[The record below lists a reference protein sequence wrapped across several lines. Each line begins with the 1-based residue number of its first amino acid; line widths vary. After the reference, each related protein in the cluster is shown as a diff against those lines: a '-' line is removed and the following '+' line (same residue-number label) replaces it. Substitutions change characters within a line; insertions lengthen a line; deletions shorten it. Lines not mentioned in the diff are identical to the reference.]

1 MRPVKLIM
9 SAFGPYAGCVEIPF
23 EKFGN
28 KGLYLINGDTGA
40 GKTTIFDAICFA
52 LYGEPS
58 GSIRDERM
66 LRSQYAEE
74 DTPTYVDMDF
84 EFHGMKYNVR
94 RNPAYM
100 RPKRHGEG
108 FTEEKAGAVLT
119 YPDGRI
125 VDGTTLVTQ
134 AVTDIMGL
142 NRQQFG
148 QIAMIAQGDF
158 LKLLLARTDERSG
171 IFREIFKTGY
181 YYRFQ
186 TEISGEIN
194 RLKSELKEQQRVI
207 KQYTDGLI
215 CDADTIYE
223 VELRDIKQ
231 RAEIEDPAAIME
243 FAGRLIE
250 SQTKEA
256 EAFSARLK
264 VVDKRINKLTVEE
277 QNAIK
282 AAKLKKQ
289 IEEAIKATGILSE
302 RSKTLKASAEK
313 AAGQAEKLPEV
324 YERISNLK
332 MNLAQYEEYNGLLKQ
347 RQEFADWI
355 AKIQAWIEDSGRKL
369 ETGQKE
375 LDELKKRY
383 AGLENAAADKE
394 RYAAELEKIKGENA
408 GLKNICDDIERYYK
422 KNVEYNKL
430 TSGYIKKRE
439 KYQIMQQELSGL
451 ENIFMDSQAGLIAQ
465 KLEDGKPCPV
475 CGSLTHPSPRIPS
488 GRIVEKT
495 ELDAMRKAVTAE
507 RGLYEEY
514 SKRTGAAGAECD
526 ELNRT
531 ILNRM
536 EEYGHCDDI
545 EAAGKMAA
553 GLLALKKEEYASA
566 NSNFLKAGEQIK
578 ERLMISEKITRTEGA
593 INELNSQIK
602 VHTAQ
607 YASAKASYESVC
619 ANIEEKEKK
628 LKSASYEEMR
638 GECDKLQ
645 KEAEQIKLNAD
656 NKAQEY
662 NRTREEFMKAE
673 SNMHTLMRELDPI
686 KEIDAQQ
693 IKTAKDEA
701 SEEKN
706 NLTGMIRKLDAGI
719 SMNIK
724 ARDGIASVAESIDA
738 DNRRYAWLKSL
749 ADTVNGTVPGCDK
762 IMLET
767 YVQTVY
773 FDRIINC
780 ANSRF
785 MVMSDGRYE
794 LRRCRTAQN
803 RRTQSGLELE
813 VIDHYNGSTRSVRT
827 LSGGESFMASLS
839 LALGLADEIQRN
851 AGGIQLDTM
860 FIDEGF
866 GSLDDEALSKAV
878 GVLSELSS
886 GNRLV
891 GIISHVGSLQERIDR
906 RITVERGAVCGSTVK
921 ITV

>member
-23 EKFGN
+23 EEFGS
-28 KGLYLINGDTGA
+28 KGLYLINGDTGS

-58 GSIRDERM
+58 GNVREERM

-84 EFHGMKYNVR
+84 EFHGSKYNVR

-108 FTEEKAGAVLT
+108 FTEEKANAVLT
-119 YPDGRI
+119 YPDGKI

-134 AVTDIMGL
+134 AVTEILGL

-158 LKLLLARTDERSG
+158 LKLLLARTDERSE

-186 TEISGEIN
+186 TEVSGEMN
-194 RLKSELKEQQRVI
+194 RLKSELKEQQKNI
-207 KQYTDGLI
+207 KQYTNELTCGANTL
-215 CDADTIYE
+215 Y
-223 VELRDIKQ
+223 VEELKDVKQ
-231 RAEIEDPAAIME
+231 RAEAEDPAQITE
-243 FAGRLIE
+243 LAGRLIK
-250 SQTKEA
+250 SQTEEVEA
-256 EAFSARLK
+256 LSARLK
-264 VVDKRINKLTVEE
+264 AVDERLNNLAVEE
-277 QNAIK
+277 QNALK
-282 AAKLKKQ
+282 AARLQKQ
-289 IEEAIKATGILSE
+289 IEAAAKETEILSGKSDFL
-302 RSKTLKASAEK
+302 RATAKT

-332 MNLAQYEEYNGLLKQ
+332 INMAQYEEYDSLLKQ
-347 RQEFADWI
+347 RQKLADRI
-355 AKIQAWIEDSGRKL
+355 NKIQTGTRDAERKL
-369 ETGQKE
+369 EAGQKE
-375 LDELKKRY
+375 LEEFKTRY

-394 RYAAELEKIKGENA
+394 RFAADLKRIKSEGTELKS
-408 GLKNICDDIERYYK
+408 ICDDIDKYYD
-422 KNVEYNKL
+422 
-430 TSGYIKKRE
+430 KKRE
-439 KYQIMQQELSGL
+439 CDNLTAGYIEERSKYQRMQQELSRL
-451 ENIFMDSQAGLIAQ
+451 EDIFMDSQAGLIAQ

-475 CGSLTHPSPRIPS
+475 CGSLTHPSPRIS
-488 GRIVEKT
+488 TGRVVEKA
-495 ELDAMRKAVTAE
+495 ELDNMRKAVTAE
-507 RGLYEEY
+507 RWSYEKY
-514 SKRTGAAGAECD
+514 SEQTGTAKAECD
-526 ELNRT
+526 ALGRT
-531 ILNRM
+531 LLKRM
-536 EEYGHCDDI
+536 EAYDNCDNIDD
-545 EAAGKMAA
+545 ARKTVD
-553 GLLALKKEEYASA
+553 GLLVRKKEEFASA
-566 NSNFLKAGEQIK
+566 RNDFLKAEKQVA
-578 ERLMISEKITRTEGA
+578 ERMELGVKITRTENT
-593 INELNSQIK
+593 INDLNSRIK
-602 VHTAQ
+602 TYSAEC
-607 YASAKASYESVC
+607 ASAKASHESVC
-619 ANIEEKEKK
+619 VNIEEKEKK
-628 LKSASYEEMR
+628 LKSASYEEIR
-638 GECDKLQ
+638 NECDKLQ
-645 KEAEQIKLNAD
+645 EEADKIKRDAD
-656 NKAQEY
+656 STAQEY
-662 NRTREEFMKAE
+662 NRIRDEFMKAE
-673 SNMHTLMRELDPI
+673 SNMHTLMQELEPI

-693 IKTAKDEA
+693 VKNAKDKA
-701 SEEKN
+701 AEEKN
-706 NLTGMIRKLDAGI
+706 SLTEMIRKSDAAI
-719 SMNIK
+719 SINIK
-724 ARDGIASVAESIDA
+724 ARDGIASVVENIDA
-738 DNRRYAWLKSL
+738 DNKRYAWLKSL
-749 ADTVNGTVPGCDK
+749 SDTVNGTVSGRDK

-813 VIDHYNGSTRSVRT
+813 VIDHYNGSVRSVRT

-891 GIISHVGSLQERIDR
+891 GIISHVGSLQEKIDR
-906 RITVERGAVCGSTVK
+906 KITVTKRPMGGSTVK
-921 ITV
+921 ITF

>member
-1 MRPVKLIM
+1 
-9 SAFGPYAGCVEIPF
+9 
-23 EKFGN
+23 
-28 KGLYLINGDTGA
+28 
-40 GKTTIFDAICFA
+40 
-52 LYGEPS
+52 
-58 GSIRDERM
+58 
-66 LRSQYAEE
+66 
-74 DTPTYVDMDF
+74 
-84 EFHGMKYNVR
+84 
-94 RNPAYM
+94 
-100 RPKRHGEG
+100 
-108 FTEEKAGAVLT
+108 
-119 YPDGRI
+119 
-125 VDGTTLVTQ
+125 
-134 AVTDIMGL
+134 
-142 NRQQFG
+142 
-148 QIAMIAQGDF
+148 
-158 LKLLLARTDERSG
+158 
-171 IFREIFKTGY
+171 
-181 YYRFQ
+181 
-186 TEISGEIN
+186 
-194 RLKSELKEQQRVI
+194 
-207 KQYTDGLI
+207 
-215 CDADTIYE
+215 
-223 VELRDIKQ
+223 
-231 RAEIEDPAAIME
+231 
-243 FAGRLIE
+243 
-250 SQTKEA
+250 
-256 EAFSARLK
+256 
-264 VVDKRINKLTVEE
+264 
-277 QNAIK
+277 
-282 AAKLKKQ
+282 
-289 IEEAIKATGILSE
+289 
-302 RSKTLKASAEK
+302 
-313 AAGQAEKLPEV
+313 
-324 YERISNLK
+324 
-332 MNLAQYEEYNGLLKQ
+332 MNLAQYEEYNSLLKQ
-347 RQEFADWI
+347 RQEFADRI
-355 AKIQAWIEDSGRKL
+355 ARIQAWIEESGRKL

-375 LDELKKRY
+375 LEELKKRY

-394 RYAAELEKIKGENA
+394 RYAAELEKIKGEIA
-408 GLKNICDDIERYYK
+408 GLKSICEDIERYYK
-422 KNVEYNKL
+422 KDGEYNKL
-430 TSGYIKKRE
+430 KAGYIEKRE

-488 GRIVEKT
+488 GRIVEKA

-526 ELNRT
+526 ELNRS
-531 ILNRM
+531 ILKRM
-536 EEYGHCDDI
+536 EEYEHCDNI
-545 EAAGKMAA
+545 EAAGEMTA
-553 GLLALKKEEYASA
+553 GLLALKKEKYVSA
-566 NSNFLKAGEQIK
+566 NNNFLKAGEQIK
-578 ERLMISEKITRTEGA
+578 DRRMISEKITRTESA
-593 INELNSQIK
+593 MNELNSQIK
-602 VHTAQ
+602 GQTAE

-638 GECDKLQ
+638 NECDKLQ
-645 KEAEQIKLNAD
+645 KEAEQIKHNAD
-656 NKAQEY
+656 NTAQEY
-662 NRTREEFMKAE
+662 SRTREEFMKAE
-673 SNMHTLMRELDPI
+673 SNMHTLMRELEPI

-706 NLTGMIRKLDAGI
+706 NLAGMIRKLDAGI

-738 DNRRYAWLKSL
+738 DNKRYAWLKSL
-749 ADTVNGTVPGCDK
+749 ADTVNGTVSGCDK

-827 LSGGESFMASLS
+827 LSDGESFMASLS

-906 RITVERGAVCGSTVK
+906 RITVVRGPVSGSTVK
-921 ITV
+921 ITI